1 MRSLR
6 LLHIEDSEDDSLL
19 LRRHLTRAGYDLQWE
34 CVDTLPALEQAL
46 ERQRWDVIISD
57 YVMPQFSAPA
67 ALNALKKRNLDI
79 PFIILSGAI
88 GERTAVAAMRAG
100 AHDYLMKDNLARL
113 VPAIERE
120 IEECKVRRERRRAED
135 ALRASEKLASLG
147 RLAATIAHEVNN
159 PLEAVT
165 NILYLLAHREL
176 DPQAIEYVKLAER
189 ELQRVT
195 QIVRQSLAF
204 SRLNADQSP
213 LPLLRLIEEVLV
225 LYAPRIQASDVRIEK
240 RFEDDALV
248 PGELR
253 QVISNLI
260 VNAVDAV
267 GHGGTVRLH
276 TFCGCDYGD
285 PKRKGIRLVV
295 ADNGTGI
302 KPEHRQ
308 EIFEPFFSTKLEKGN
323 GLGLWISSEI
333 VHKHGGFIRMRS
345 SVAPGRSGT
354 VFLVFIPPIA
364 SVTELQTN
372 AAAASSIP

>member
-165 NILYLLAHREL
+165 NILYLLGRRNLDATAH
-176 DPQAIEYVKLAER
+176 EYVKLAER

-195 QIVRQSLAF
+195 QIVRQSLSF
-204 SRLNADQSP
+204 SRLSADQSP
-213 LPLLRLIEEVLV
+213 MLLSRLVEEILL
-225 LYAPRIQASDVRIEK
+225 LYAPRISAGNVRIEK
-240 RFEDDALV
+240 RFDDDAPV

-267 GHGGTVRLH
+267 RPGGAVYLH
-276 TFCGCDYGD
+276 ICSARDRRE
-285 PKRKGIRLVV
+285 PRRNGIRLVV

-302 KPEHRQ
+302 KPEHRR
-308 EIFEPFFSTKLEKGN
+308 EIFEPFFSTKREKGN

-333 VHKHGGFIRMRS
+333 VQKHGGFIRVRS
-345 SVAPGRSGT
+345 SVEPGRSGT
-354 VFLVFIPPIA
+354 VFVVFVP
-364 SVTELQTN
+364 VTQSAADLRTV
-372 AAAASSIP
+372 AAASADD